1 MQKIKYSR
9 VLCNIY
15 SHLIN
20 SLTFLKKLN
29 MSLSKTLVKNILI
42 AIRKIFKW
50 SQEMFSLVWCKDYEV
65 DQINTFC

>member
-1 MQKIKYSR
+1 MQKIKYNR

-42 AIRKIFKW
+42 AIRNIFKW

-65 DQINTFC
+65 DQMNTFC

>member
-1 MQKIKYSR
+1 MQKIKYNR

-50 SQEMFSLVWCKDYEV
+50 SQEMFSLAWCKDYEV
-65 DQINTFC
+65 DQMNTFC

>member
-1 MQKIKYSR
+1 
-9 VLCNIY
+9 
-15 SHLIN
+15 
-20 SLTFLKKLN
+20 

-65 DQINTFC
+65 DQMNTFC

>member
-1 MQKIKYSR
+1 MQKIKYNR

-65 DQINTFC
+65 DQMNTFC